1 MYGIMLF
8 SCVQDLQDFAKKYC
22 TVNNNKGRQ

>member
-1 MYGIMLF
+1 MLF